1 MELEDLDDDA
11 DDHLEDDEEEDEE
24 GGSERLRLKHKK
36 IPTWQQAIDAIIAVN
51 MESRAKN
58 PGGGGWPR
66 PRPRAPLATVVERAK
81 PCCDRNPPSPG
92 PPFCWR
98 WFSPRC

>member
-1 MELEDLDDDA
+1 MDELEDLDDEA
-11 DDHLEDDEEEDEE
+11 DDHLEDDEDGEE

-58 PGGGGWPR
+58 PGGGGAGR
-66 PRPRAPLATVVERAK
+66 GRGRR
-81 PCCDRNPPSPG
+81 
-92 PPFCWR
+92 WR
-98 WFSPRC
+98 R